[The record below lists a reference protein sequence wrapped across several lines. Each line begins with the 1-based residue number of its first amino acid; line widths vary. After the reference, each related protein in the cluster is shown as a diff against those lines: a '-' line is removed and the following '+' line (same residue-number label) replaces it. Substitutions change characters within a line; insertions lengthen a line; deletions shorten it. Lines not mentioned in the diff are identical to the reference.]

1 MEALENCDDSEIN
14 DTALFAFA
22 DTRRPFAGR
31 PKAVLC
37 TVICTV
43 HTQTRSRFTR
53 SLAWTLER
61 SQTDAVSGPR
71 SPSRAVSQFQKVGR
85 MSTGRAYGMNDA
97 AKTMPNQPPAR
108 RTGAQAQLRKSMI
121 VAVQLGLGGGAGAWP
136 STYLPTYP
144 PTHLPTFVPIYL
156 TLYTAT
162 HLARS

>member
-1 MEALENCDDSEIN
+1 
-14 DTALFAFA
+14 
-22 DTRRPFAGR
+22 
-31 PKAVLC
+31 
-37 TVICTV
+37 
-43 HTQTRSRFTR
+43 
-53 SLAWTLER
+53 
-61 SQTDAVSGPR
+61 
-71 SPSRAVSQFQKVGR
+71 
-85 MSTGRAYGMNDA
+85 MNDA